1 MAIKSTTFGRV
12 ELSGNDAAR
21 FVTHMN
27 EDNANPKAKK
37 SLQKGRQILSSVRT
51 SARAS
56 AQVS

>member
-37 SLQKGRQILSSVRT
+37 SLQKGRDILSSVRASTRT
-51 SARAS
+51 STHTS
-56 AQVS
+56 

>member
-27 EDNANPKAKK
+27 DKQ
-37 SLQKGRQILSSVRT
+37 SLQKGRQILASVRSSART
-51 SARAS
+51 SAH
-56 AQVS
+56 VS